1 MMLYDNMK
9 DGNTVCDDVPAVDQ
23 KHAQA
28 VYKKDEQGA
37 QPPLLNVWCR

>member
-9 DGNTVCDDVPAVDQ
+9 DDTVCDDVPPVDQ